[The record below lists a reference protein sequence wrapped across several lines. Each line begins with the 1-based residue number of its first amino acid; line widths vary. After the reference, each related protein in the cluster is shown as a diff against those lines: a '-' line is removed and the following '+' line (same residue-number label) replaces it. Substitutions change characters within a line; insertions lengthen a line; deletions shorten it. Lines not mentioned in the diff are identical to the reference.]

1 MLFFFASRRR
11 HTRCALVTGVQT
23 CALPISSPDRQVTL
37 RATGSVLK
45 FDGFL
50 KLYQEG
56 RDDSSE
62 DESGDRRLPPMQ
74 KGEGVTLKDVTPEQH
89 FTQPPPRYTEASL
102 VKKMEE
108 LGIGRPSTY
117 ASILRVLQDR
127 SYVRQI
133 GRAHGR

>member
-1 MLFFFASRRR
+1 
-11 HTRCALVTGVQT
+11 
-23 CALPISSPDRQVTL
+23 
-37 RATGSVLK
+37 
-45 FDGFL
+45 
-50 KLYQEG
+50 
-56 RDDSSE
+56 
-62 DESGDRRLPPMQ
+62 MQ

-127 SYVRQI
+127 DRTSVVSGKSVSVRVDLG
-133 GRAHGR
+133 GRRIIKKKTTRKYKNSKRTTKQTKSQ